1 MYRPSSTHRVPAH
14 MYMHE
19 ELVMHNRRRKYI
31 AIKSEE
37 FDEMLRHV
45 RDSRAMFRASLL
57 LSIVNIMI
65 ITSILVLNLCD
76 RM

>member
-1 MYRPSSTHRVPAH
+1 MYV
-14 MYMHE
+14 HE
-19 ELVMHNRRRKYI
+19 ELVMDNRRRKYI
-31 AIKSEE
+31 AIKTEE
-37 FDEMLRHV
+37 FDEILQHL

-65 ITSILVLNLCD
+65 VITILGLNLFG

>member
-1 MYRPSSTHRVPAH
+1 
-14 MYMHE
+14 
-19 ELVMHNRRRKYI
+19 MHNRRRKYI

-65 ITSILVLNLCD
+65 VTSILVLNLCD